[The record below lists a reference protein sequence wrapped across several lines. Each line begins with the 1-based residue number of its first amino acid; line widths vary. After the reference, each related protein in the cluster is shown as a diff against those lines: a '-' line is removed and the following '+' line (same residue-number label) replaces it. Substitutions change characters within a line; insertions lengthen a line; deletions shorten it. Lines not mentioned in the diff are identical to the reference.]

1 MQLLGENLL
10 AVPVGGISAPAIAR
24 LTRVW
29 FPRIHESAA
38 HSFHNGTRV
47 QTWRIPTLQA
57 PSVRETVDEDCGNRE
72 DTVVLLCLYLR
83 IKQIISGELCSRI
96 NVIVNAGG
104 I

>member
-47 QTWRIPTLQA
+47 QTWRIPTLHA
-57 PSVRETVDEDCGNRE
+57 TSVREIIDNDGRDRE
-72 DTVVLLCLYLR
+72 DVVVLLCLYLR
-83 IKQIISGELCSRI
+83 IKQIISLDVGDRSS
-96 NVIVNAGG
+96 VIVNAVGV
-104 I
+104 